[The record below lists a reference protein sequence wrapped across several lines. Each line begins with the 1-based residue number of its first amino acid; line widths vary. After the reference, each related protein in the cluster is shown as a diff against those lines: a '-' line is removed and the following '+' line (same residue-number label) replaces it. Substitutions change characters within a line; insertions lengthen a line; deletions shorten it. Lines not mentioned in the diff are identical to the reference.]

1 MREEQGWAEDEAVTD
16 FAMEID
22 EAGLEERAE
31 PVSVDQSTRLLA
43 RENRFGLRADPASWQ
58 AAEAPASTVVDVRLR
73 CVAHRHPECRLR
85 WVTLSVDVSGS
96 EGTVLDLS
104 PRDEVSTHPV
114 RVATRYGGGLSL
126 DILAIPPGPE
136 VALER
141 SSEQDVFFPQVTTSG
156 PGFGSARWDF
166 TQVGEAPLHVDRD
179 LRLLV
184 GLPADASEAQ
194 LHAVLRA
201 GVSVNGALGAIPV
214 VGRRRVRLHAA
225 GVLQR

>member
-1 MREEQGWAEDEAVTD
+1 MREEQGWAEGDAVVD
-16 FAMEID
+16 FALEID

-31 PVSVDQSTRLLA
+31 PVALDQSTRLLA
-43 RENRFGLRADPASWQ
+43 RENRFGLRAEPIAWHAVD
-58 AAEAPASTVVDVRLR
+58 APAGTVVDVRLR

-85 WVTLSVDVSGS
+85 WVSLSVDVSAS

-104 PRDEVSTHPV
+104 PREEVSTHPV

-126 DILAIPPGPE
+126 DILTIPLGPE
-136 VALER
+136 MTLER
-141 SSEQDVFFPQVTTSG
+141 SREQDVFFPQVTTSG

-184 GLPADASEAQ
+184 RLPADTSEVR
-194 LHAVLRA
+194 LHSALRA
-201 GVSVNGALGAIPV
+201 GVSANGALGVIPL
-214 VGRRRVRLHAA
+214 VGRRRVRLHADD
-225 GVLQR
+225 VLRR